1 MKTLKGVYIFF
12 NMNTKS
18 LSNNIYFR
26 KTNGYKRIQLD
37 AIFITFFV
45 SLQEMNKTFK
55 ILPKKQF
62 LIT

>member
-1 MKTLKGVYIFF
+1 
-12 NMNTKS
+12 MNTKS